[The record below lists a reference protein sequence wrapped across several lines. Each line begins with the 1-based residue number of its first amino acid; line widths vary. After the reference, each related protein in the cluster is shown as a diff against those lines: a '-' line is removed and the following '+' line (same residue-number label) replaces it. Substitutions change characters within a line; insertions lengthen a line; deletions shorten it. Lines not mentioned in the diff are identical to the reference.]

1 MKTAQTLRIALMTA
15 ALAAAGGAHA
25 LEMGGGGFI
34 KVADTSVRSDV
45 RSDNSAAPPANNAP
59 GMPGHTEGDKEKRPA
74 ATTDAKVDASVD
86 KGVDNTK
93 QAVTDSALTTK
104 VKTKLLAT
112 KDLKSTGI
120 HVKTKDRVVDLTG
133 TVPTKDQHEMALE
146 TVRSVE
152 GVSSVRD
159 NLKVSSR

>member
-1 MKTAQTLRIALMTA
+1 MKTAQTLRITRIALMTA

-25 LEMGGGGFI
+25 LDMGAGGFI
-34 KVADTSVRSDV
+34 KVADTSVRSD
-45 RSDNSAAPPANNAP
+45 NSAAPPANNAS

-74 ATTDAKVDASVD
+74 ATTDAKMDASVD
-86 KGVDNTK
+86 KGVDNSK
-93 QAVTDSALTTK
+93 QVVTDSALTTK

-120 HVKTKDRVVDLTG
+120 HVKTKDRVVALTG

-152 GVSSVRD
+152 GVNSVRD

>member
-34 KVADTSVRSDV
+34 KVADTGV

-74 ATTDAKVDASVD
+74 ATTDAKLDASVD

-120 HVKTKDRVVDLTG
+120 HVKTKDRVVALTG

>member
-25 LEMGGGGFI
+25 LDMQGGFV
-34 KVADTSVRSDV
+34 KVADSTTI
-45 RSDNSAAPPANNAP
+45 RSDNSNLPPANNAT
-59 GMPGHTEGDKEKRPA
+59 GMPGHTEGDREKRPA
-74 ATTDAKVDASVD
+74 ATTDPSVD
-86 KGVDNTK
+86 NAK
-93 QAVTDSALTTK
+93 QSVTDGALTTK

-120 HVKTKDRVVDLTG
+120 HVKTKDRVVNLTG
-133 TVPTKDQHEMALE
+133 TVPSKDQHDLAID
-146 TVRSVE
+146 TVKSVE

>member
-25 LEMGGGGFI
+25 LDMGGGGFI
-34 KVADTSVRSDV
+34 KVADTSVRSD
-45 RSDNSAAPPANNAP
+45 NSAAPPANHAP

-74 ATTDAKVDASVD
+74 ATTDARVDASV
-86 KGVDNTK
+86 GNTK

-112 KDLKSTGI
+112 QDLKSTGI
-120 HVKTKDRVVDLTG
+120 HVKTKDRVVALTG
-133 TVPTKDQHEMALE
+133 TVPTKDQHALALE
-146 TVRSVE
+146 AVRSVE